1 MNKAG
6 RRLRVL
12 FIGEAITLSH
22 IARPAVLA
30 TSLPADRY
38 EAFFACDR
46 GAFRLVGDL
55 GSVQPIELDSRM
67 ANVDLENFVNFRQEF
82 FDFKTLDHYIQED
95 TRLFREYRPDV
106 VVGDMRLSLM
116 FSARLA
122 GIPYVNIQNC
132 HWHPRSGVNLRLPAN
147 PFSAVI
153 GDAAATLV
161 VNMLAPA
168 ATVNYNLLSMK
179 YGVPAPGPDFRT
191 ILCSGDYLLFPDI
204 PEWSPLPQPPANA
217 AYVGPLVWAPGVAPP
232 DWWDTLDPDRPTIY
246 VSLGSS
252 GQVRLLR
259 AILEA
264 LAGLGFQVIAATAS
278 RSELGALPA
287 NVFAAAYVDGIQ
299 AAARSQLAICNGG
312 SMSGPQAL
320 SVGCPIIGITSN
332 MDQAAFMQQVARTGA
347 GVEITEAGFN
357 LDGLTQRVREM
368 TGNPG
373 YRQAALRLKAAIAR
387 TDRQAAL
394 DRILQA
400 AAA

>member
-1 MNKAG
+1 MSKAG
-6 RRLRVL
+6 GCLRVL

-30 TSLPADRY
+30 SSLPADGY
-38 EAFFACDR
+38 QVFFACDR
-46 GAFRLVGDL
+46 SAFRLVGDL
-55 GSVQPIELDSRM
+55 GAVEPIELDSRM
-67 ANVDLENFVNFRQEF
+67 ANVDLETFVNFQQEF

-132 HWHPRSGVNLRLPAN
+132 HWHPRSGLDLRLPTN
-147 PFSAVI
+147 PFSAMV
-153 GDAAATLV
+153 GDATATWI
-161 VNMLAPA
+161 VNILAPA
-168 ATVNYNLLSMK
+168 ATLNYNILSMK
-179 YGVPAPGPDFRT
+179 YGVPAPGPNFRA

-204 PEWSPLPQPPANA
+204 PEWSPLPQPPPNTAF
-217 AYVGPLVWAPGVAPP
+217 VGPLVWAPRVAPP
-232 DWWDTLDPDRPTIY
+232 DWWDTLDPDRPRIY

-264 LAGLGFQVIAATAS
+264 LAELGFQVIAATAS

-287 NVFAAAYVDGIQ
+287 NVFAAPYVDGIQ
-299 AAARSQLAICNGG
+299 AAARSRLTICNGG

-347 GVEITEAGFN
+347 GVEITESGFSLNTLRETVLAMAGS
-357 LDGLTQRVREM
+357 THHRHAA
-368 TGNPG
+368 
-373 YRQAALRLKAAIAR
+373 AALQEAIRR

-394 DRILQA
+394 EGILQA